1 MEINRTRGECR
12 DTVYRLEPFQ
22 DYPECNNLN
31 DTDFTKIGPFN
42 LTFQNPLPGTAKIVT
57 VQLDEDAPNVTCG
70 FFPDANSINVVDDR
84 TLYHYMLK
92 KDGYDAQK
100 EDARFF
106 YNVTVSTGD

>member
-1 MEINRTRGECR
+1 MEINRIRGECR

-22 DYPECNNLN
+22 DYPKCDNRPAVV
-31 DTDFTKIGPFN
+31 TGIFTIPFI
-42 LTFQNPLPGTAKIVT
+42 NPLPGAAKEVT

-106 YNVTVSTGD
+106 YNVTVSTSD